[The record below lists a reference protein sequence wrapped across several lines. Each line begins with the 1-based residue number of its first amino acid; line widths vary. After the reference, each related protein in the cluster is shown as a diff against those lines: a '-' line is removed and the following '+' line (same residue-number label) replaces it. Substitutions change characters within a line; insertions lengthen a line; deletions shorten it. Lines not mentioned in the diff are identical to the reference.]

1 MKYRKKPVVI
11 EAVHYRGIQDKDLLT
26 EFLAGNARLL
36 NTDVMGHMCIETLEG
51 ECRISNGDY
60 IIKGVKGEFYP
71 CKPDIFEMTYEP
83 VDHVTNVGKKVALT
97 VEEAKLVKKT
107 LAIASYPCFD
117 DCDTYFAF
125 FKEMGKRIEEAEK
138 KND

>member
-51 ECRISNGDY
+51 EYRISNGDY

-83 VDHVTNVGKKVALT
+83 VDHVTNVGKKVVLT
-97 VEEAKLVKKT
+97 VEEAKLIQT
-107 LAIASYPCFD
+107 LAKMPLIIW
-117 DCDTYFAF
+117 DTKTQKA
-125 FKEMGKRIEEAEK
+125 MTQLQKRIEQVEEVNETK
-138 KND
+138 R